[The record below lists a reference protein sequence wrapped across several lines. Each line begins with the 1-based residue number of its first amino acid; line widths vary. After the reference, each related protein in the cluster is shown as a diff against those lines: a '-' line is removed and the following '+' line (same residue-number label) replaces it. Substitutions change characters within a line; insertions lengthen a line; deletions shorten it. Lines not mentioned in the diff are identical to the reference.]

1 MYQHK
6 LEKDIRCPLEY
17 GLQVFGGKW
26 KSRIICVLA
35 ESGTLRYS
43 MLRKSMGNI
52 TDAVLASTLKELM
65 ADSIV
70 ERKSYDEIPPR
81 VEYRLTEKGKS
92 VVPILQN
99 ICKWAG
105 AYHREDSENTLIQC
119 QNVTTTRGNYGNQI
133 YRRKNFHAKAGRKS
147 ISLRRL
153 GIGRISRK
161 AF

>member
-35 ESGTLRYS
+35 KSGTLRYS

-119 QNVTTTRGNYGNQI
+119 QKCDYNKG
-133 YRRKNFHAKAGRKS
+133 
-147 ISLRRL
+147 
-153 GIGRISRK
+153 
-161 AF
+161 